1 MGSWAPAWKPSP
13 NQKQLRLEQYDEILY
28 ITSGWD
34 SEHIQVPDWLGLEF
48 QVQDLPI
55 LCFRT

>member
-1 MGSWAPAWKPSP
+1 MWNGIMGTCLETQSQPKTG
-13 NQKQLRLEQYDEILY
+13 LEQYEEILY
-28 ITSGWD
+28 ITSQD

-55 LCFRT
+55 LCDQT